1 MPRMLGG
8 DRCSGATQQSKGDGE
23 CVISLWWSGQ
33 SPGLQSS
40 IKLSVKALP
49 RRWHLHKE
57 LEEAGSALC
66 SFLGSCVPEQRL
78 LLEVQLESDCGWS
91 WVRGEWWGQEE
102 GEGANVV
109 GCPRPLQSIW
119 LLSELGKSTGRFWA
133 KGWHNLTDSSNVF
146 TLAGV
151 GGQGWGWDVKWGSS
165 NDPGGH
171 WTADACWWLRK
182 VVMRSGQILDSYCWP
197 NHLALLIDWMWGVKK
212 EEWRMTPGFLAWAS
226 GNVVL
231 LYRPKEGH
239 GRRRC
244 WIKNLEQG
252 PEPAEL
258 RSLLGVQE
266 DLSTRGTQ

>member
-119 LLSELGKSTGRFWA
+119 LLSELGEKHREILSKGLTQSDWLFQCVHSGWCRRARLRLRRKMRLFQWPRGSLDRRCLLVTEKSGNEKWSDSGFILLA
-133 KGWHNLTDSSNVF
+133 KPSGFADRL
-146 TLAGV
+146 
-151 GGQGWGWDVKWGSS
+151 DVRGKKRRVKNDPRVSGLSLWQCGSS
-165 NDPGGH
+165 
-171 WTADACWWLRK
+171 L
-182 VVMRSGQILDSYCWP
+182 
-197 NHLALLIDWMWGVKK
+197 
-212 EEWRMTPGFLAWAS
+212 
-226 GNVVL
+226 
-231 LYRPKEGH
+231 
-239 GRRRC
+239 
-244 WIKNLEQG
+244 
-252 PEPAEL
+252 
-258 RSLLGVQE
+258 
-266 DLSTRGTQ
+266 